1 MKDVVV
7 LFSGQGAQKVGMG
20 KDLAEAYPA
29 VKELFSKA
37 DEALGYSLTDIM
49 FNGPDGELMKTS
61 RCQPALYLHG
71 LACLEALKERFP
83 ELNPVATAGLSLGEF
98 TAHAA
103 AGTFDAETGLK
114 LVEQRGIFMEEACDA
129 TDGAMAAMIGGDEEA
144 VAQLAEDC
152 GVNVANYN
160 TIGQIVLSGSE
171 AGIDKAVAEAKG
183 RGVRMGKKLN
193 VAGAYH
199 SELMQSAQDKLSSVL
214 ADVKLNESS
223 IPVVCNFAAKPV
235 QGESDIKS
243 MLEQQVTGSVRWTA
257 SMQHLL
263 AEGHTTFIELGPG
276 KVLAGLMS
284 RIDKTVTFV
293 SVDDVDSLEAALVTL
308 AE

>member
-1 MKDVVV
+1 M
-7 LFSGQGAQKVGMG
+7 
-20 KDLAEAYPA
+20 
-29 VKELFSKA
+29 
-37 DEALGYSLTDIM
+37 
-49 FNGPDGELMKTS
+49 
-61 RCQPALYLHG
+61 
-71 LACLEALKERFP
+71 
-83 ELNPVATAGLSLGEF
+83 
-98 TAHAA
+98 
-103 AGTFDAETGLK
+103 
-114 LVEQRGIFMEEACDA
+114 
-129 TDGAMAAMIGGDEEA
+129 
-144 VAQLAEDC
+144 
-152 GVNVANYN
+152 
-160 TIGQIVLSGSE
+160 
-171 AGIDKAVAEAKG
+171 AEAKG